1 MAALIHHVEFTLT
14 MNALNKTRIQA
25 VERAMVVVVVGA
37 HRYDDVARYK
47 RGCEVHAPTLP
58 TSLITR
64 VIVASSNGMDRDK

>member
-1 MAALIHHVEFTLT
+1 M
-14 MNALNKTRIQA
+14 QA
-25 VERAMVVVVVGA
+25 VERTMVVVMVGA

-64 VIVASSNGMDRDK
+64 VIVASSTGMDRDK